1 MTRKEIFDLI
11 DPLYPCY
18 AIGEHGGE
26 CTEPY
31 AVLKFEN
38 QFKSMNNSQCGWQF
52 VHVFLY
58 CPIGDITVLDEML
71 NKVQKPLNEKL
82 EFTGDIT
89 PELIENEKKAYFR
102 RLKYKIPKEVI

>member
-1 MTRKEIFDLI
+1 MNRKKIFDIL

-18 AIGEHGGE
+18 AIGEHKGE

-31 AVLKFEN
+31 IVLKFDT
-38 QFKSMNNSQCGWQF
+38 QLASMNNGQCGWQF
-52 VHVFLY
+52 VHVFCYVPL
-58 CPIGDITVLDEML
+58 GDITALDDMVIKAQEAL
-71 NKVQKPLNEKL
+71 KDKL

-89 PELIENEKKAYFR
+89 PELIEDEKKAYFR